1 MAQSKEYIVLT
12 YKKTDIENDQKTQE
26 EIASLREA
34 LSKPFTV
41 DGVPIEE
48 IDIVD
53 FLKLDDCDECV
64 EDDYDECDDD
74 CIEDNGQGFSMFGY
88 LDTIKQLVDAVFLGF
103 KIEEE
108 VTGIIMTDVYPQS
121 CEYVIYQ
128 AIQKCFD
135 KICDGELSTVALIN
149 CFNDMDEIIRH
160 KDEYDYIVTDDVKMQ
175 LYRNCKF
182 ILSNICEPSIC

>member
-1 MAQSKEYIVLT
+1 MSQSKTYIVLT
-12 YKKTDIENDQKTQE
+12 YKNSDIENDQKTRE

-41 DGVPIEE
+41 DGVPIDE

-53 FLKLDDCDECV
+53 FLKLDKDDDDC
-64 EDDYDECDDD
+64 DDYDE
-74 CIEDNGQGFSMFGY
+74 ENGQGFSMFGY
-88 LDTIKQLVDAVFLGF
+88 LDAIKQLVDAVFLGF
-103 KIEEE
+103 KIEDE

-121 CEYVIYQ
+121 CEYAIYQ

-135 KICDGELSTVALIN
+135 KICEGELSTVALVN

-182 ILSNICEPSIC
+182 MLSNICEPTIC

>member
-1 MAQSKEYIVLT
+1 MTQSKEYIVFT
-12 YKKTDIENDQKTQE
+12 YKNSDIDDGQKTDD

-34 LSKPFTV
+34 LSQPFTV

-53 FLKLDDCDECV
+53 FLKLDE
-64 EDDYDECDDD
+64 DDD
-74 CIEDNGQGFSMFGY
+74 CIDDCIEEDDSIEDNGQGFSMFGY
-88 LDTIKQLVDAVFLGF
+88 LDAIKKLVDAVFLGF
-103 KIEEE
+103 KIEDE

-121 CEYVIYQ
+121 CEYAIYQ

-135 KICDGELSTVALIN
+135 KICEGELSTVALVN
-149 CFNDMDEIIRH
+149 CFNNMDEIIRH

-182 ILSNICEPSIC
+182 MLSNICEPSIC

>member
-1 MAQSKEYIVLT
+1 MTQSKEYIVLT
-12 YKKTDIENDQKTQE
+12 YKNSDIENDQKTSE

-34 LSKPFTV
+34 LSQPFTV
-41 DGVPIEE
+41 DGVPIDE

-53 FLKLDDCDECV
+53 FLNLDKDDCIEECV
-64 EDDYDECDDD
+64 EDDYV
-74 CIEDNGQGFSMFGY
+74 EDNGQGFSMFGY
-88 LDTIKQLVDAVFLGF
+88 LDAIKKLVDAVFLGF
-103 KIEEE
+103 KIEDE

-121 CEYVIYQ
+121 CEYAIYQ

-135 KICDGELSTVALIN
+135 KICDGELSMVALIE

-182 ILSNICEPSIC
+182 MLGNIWEPTIC

>member
-1 MAQSKEYIVLT
+1 MAQSKKYIVLT
-12 YKKTDIENDQKTQE
+12 YKNSDIENDQKTHE

-41 DGVPIEE
+41 DGVPIDE

-53 FLKLDDCDECV
+53 FLNLDEDDDDCD
-64 EDDYDECDDD
+64 DGYDEE
-74 CIEDNGQGFSMFGY
+74 CIEDNEQGFSMFGY
-88 LDTIKQLVDAVFLGF
+88 LDAIKQLVDAVFLGF
-103 KIEEE
+103 KIEDE

-121 CEYVIYQ
+121 CEYAIYQ

-135 KICDGELSTVALIN
+135 KICDGELSTVALVN

-182 ILSNICEPSIC
+182 MLGNICEPSIC